1 MFPLSLQAKSSI
13 ASIAV
18 VRNPGLCELFPT
30 LSRPRKRRAETALRP
45 GRSSRRA
52 RATLSLRPGADRK
65 LLTMDPFAVLQA
77 VNWLANLG
85 VGLVF
90 LPLRDALARGSGG
103 TGTVFWIFTAAT
115 GLGVLVTGRLLQR

>member
-18 VRNPGLCELFPT
+18 VRNPGLCELFPSS
-30 LSRPRKRRAETALRP
+30 SRPRKRRAETALRP

-52 RATLSLRPGADRK
+52 RATLRPGADRK